1 MGNFKFVGNQVD
13 RPTRNERLLR
23 ALRLVAKSAGI
34 STRRVAASS
43 VGNTG
48 RLGLITVASLALAT
62 HSLATKLL
70 LLLSTT
76 LTVVCRLLHLVSL
89 LLLAWVTHLWVLGL
103 LWPHELIPTLG
114 LVWRW
119 AALLVAIWLLLGILI
134 VWVLHDV

>member
-70 LLLSTT
+70 LLL
-76 LTVVCRLLHLVSL
+76 
-89 LLLAWVTHLWVLGL
+89 LAWVTHLWVLGL
-103 LWPHELIPTLG
+103 LWPHELIPSLG